1 MRATRH
7 ISREQADADS
17 APGAPGGHGT
27 TSGGR
32 PGARTG
38 VRPGGDGG
46 EEAGYED
53 TIAGGGSRP
62 GDEERP

>member
-7 ISREQADADS
+7 ISREQGDADS
-17 APGAPGGHGT
+17 APGAPGGHST

-32 PGARTG
+32 PAARTG
-38 VRPGGDGG
+38 VRPGG